1 MRKRSMEDD
10 QDAEM
15 DQGRVKKVKKYREEA
30 HAYRGGHNPFQV
42 VVGVERNRAGFSIA
56 YFYDIKF
63 VVENIV

>member
-30 HAYRGGHNPFQV
+30 HAYRGGQNPFQV
-42 VVGVERNRAGFSIA
+42 VELNLFIRDKSV
-56 YFYDIKF
+56 IKK
-63 VVENIV
+63 NKNKKYG